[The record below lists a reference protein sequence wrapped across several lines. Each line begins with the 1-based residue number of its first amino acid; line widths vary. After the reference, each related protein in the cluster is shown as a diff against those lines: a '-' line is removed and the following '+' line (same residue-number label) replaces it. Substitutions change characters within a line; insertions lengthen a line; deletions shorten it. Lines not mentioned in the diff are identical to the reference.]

1 MTLRFIK
8 EIPSD
13 MFTGLNEIGTGSFS
27 DIFSA
32 THVKTNTEVA
42 LKVSLTRNVEEINLM
57 DQEITI
63 NKTLNHP
70 FICRFFSEF
79 DTEHLRVL
87 SMELIDG
94 VSLLHYVNERGGLS
108 IQEAKNIFT
117 QLVISIE
124 YLHNEAHITHRDLKL
139 ENIMIDSHGHIR
151 LIDFGF
157 STTNPIMTTCCG
169 SIPYC
174 APEVLISHNY
184 TKQADIWSMG
194 IILFALIHGNLP
206 FYNKNMKTLIQLIL
220 NSNVVYPPDFDDDL
234 CDLLSK
240 MLNKDPTKRIT
251 LDDIK
256 LHPFIKNEK
265 FLNIDYKRLFSPSQ
279 NSNDSEPESINR
291 LKCYKHDTNIKIN
304 MNSVSPIFRKGR
316 TKSLYTPAIYP
327 LKNNLHEKVN
337 LKTDDLDLTI
347 ESRKDYSDSLN
358 TLIQSAFDPNSK
370 YNLSKFKIRR
380 GKISMARSCSH
391 MVKNGQLIPQNL
403 NNTFQNG
410 GKQEP
415 PMPQH
420 LCSSQPSIQKMSDGG
435 NEESP
440 MDQLLRSSQPS
451 IPPQKL
457 SDSGTEESP
466 MEELLRSSQP
476 SIPPQKLS
484 DNGTE
489 ESPMEELLRSSQ
501 PSIQDEQKLGYNGA
515 GESPMEELLRSS
527 QPSFSLPFLGP
538 PKPADGKNEESPMEQ
553 LLRST
558 NSVDNR
564 LKLGDEGEEDS
575 PMKQLLRS
583 SESLSGRP
591 FQSQLNLTNKED
603 DSPMKKLLRSSE
615 SLSSR
620 NFKCQPASSLSKIL
634 MSSRALQQ
642 QSIIQNSEGDALPT
656 RNLTQQGGKSLCQF
670 KRFQP
675 PLLALHR
682 KPSLQR
688 IKPGDLPN
696 S

>member
-27 DIFSA
+27 VIFSA

-42 LKVSLTRNVEEINLM
+42 LKVSLTRNVEEINKM

-79 DTEHLRVL
+79 DTEHIRVL

-124 YLHNEAHITHRDLKL
+124 YLHDEAHITHRDLKL

-157 STTNPIMTTCCG
+157 STTNPIMTPCCG

-240 MLNKDPTKRIT
+240 ILNKDPTKRIT
-251 LDDIK
+251 LDEIK

-316 TKSLYTPAIYP
+316 TKSLYTPAIYL

-370 YNLSKFKIRR
+370 YNLNKFKIRR
-380 GKISMARSCSH
+380 CKISMARSCSH

-403 NNTFQNG
+403 NKTFQNG

-435 NEESP
+435 NEEIP
-440 MDQLLRSSQPS
+440 MEELLRLSQPS
-451 IPPQKL
+451 IPLQK
-457 SDSGTEESP
+457 SEESP
-466 MEELLRSSQP
+466 MEELLRLSQP
-476 SIPPQKLS
+476 SIPLQKMS
-484 DNGTE
+484 DGGNE

-501 PSIQDEQKLGYNGA
+501 PSIQGEQELGYIGF
-515 GESPMEELLRSS
+515 GESPMEELLRLS
-527 QPSFSLPFLGP
+527 QPSLSLPFLGP
-538 PKPADGKNEESPMEQ
+538 PKPA
-553 LLRST
+553 

-583 SESLSGRP
+583 SESLSGRA
-591 FQSQLNLTNKED
+591 FQSQLSLTNKED

-615 SLSSR
+615 SLLSR
-620 NFKCQPASSLSKIL
+620 NFKRLPASSLSK
-634 MSSRALQQ
+634 ALQ

-656 RNLTQQGGKSLCQF
+656 RNLTQQDGKGLCQF

-675 PLLALHR
+675 PLLALNR

-688 IKPGDLPN
+688 IKPSDLPN